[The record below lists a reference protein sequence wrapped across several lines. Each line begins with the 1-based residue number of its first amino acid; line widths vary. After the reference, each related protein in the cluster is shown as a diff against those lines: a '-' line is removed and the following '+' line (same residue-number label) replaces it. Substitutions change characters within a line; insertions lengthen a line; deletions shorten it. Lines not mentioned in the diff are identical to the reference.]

1 MITIE
6 KLEKELKENNLQSI
20 YLLYGEETFL
30 LDSCVK
36 KIKNLFGELVKGINY
51 IEIDDTNLG
60 ELIQDIE
67 TPAFGFDKKLIIVK
81 NTELFK
87 REIKKKGAG
96 FVDLRDKINDYIK
109 ENYDI
114 IKETIVLVFIEESV
128 DKGKLL
134 NTMDEISATICNFEE
149 QSLLTIIARLK
160 AICKAYKVNADDNTI
175 RYLTEAVRTK
185 NAKSN

>member
-1 MITIE
+1 MISIE
-6 KLEKELKENNLQSI
+6 NLEKDLKANNLKSI

-87 REIKKKGAG
+87 REVK
-96 FVDLRDKINDYIK
+96 
-109 ENYDI
+109 
-114 IKETIVLVFIEESV
+114 
-128 DKGKLL
+128 
-134 NTMDEISATICNFEE
+134 
-149 QSLLTIIARLK
+149 RLH
-160 AICKAYKVNADDNTI
+160 V
-175 RYLTEAVRTK
+175 
-185 NAKSN
+185 

>member
-36 KIKNLFGELVKGINY
+36 KIKKIFGELVKGINY
-51 IEIDDTNLG
+51 IEIDDTNLA
-60 ELIQDIE
+60 ELTQDIE

-87 REIKKKGAG
+87 REVKKKGAG
-96 FVDLRDKINDYIK
+96 FADLRDKINNYIK
-109 ENYDI
+109 ENYEMMKDI
-114 IKETIVLVFIEESV
+114 VTLVFIEESV
-128 DKGKLL
+128 DKGKML
-134 NTMDEISATICNFEE
+134 NTFEEISATICSFEE
-149 QSLLTIIARLK
+149 QNLSTIIVRLK
-160 AICKAYKVNADDNTI
+160 AICKAYKVNVDDNTI
-175 RYLTEAVRTK
+175 KYLTEAVRT
-185 NAKSN
+185 

>member
-1 MITIE
+1 MISIE
-6 KLEKELKENNLQSI
+6 NLEKDLKTNNLKSI

-67 TPAFGFDKKLIIVK
+67 TPAFGFSKKLILIK

-87 REIKKKGAG
+87 REVKRKGAG

-109 ENYDI
+109 ENYNI
-114 IKETIVLVFIEESV
+114 IKDTVILVFIEESV

-134 NTMDEISATICNFEE
+134 NTMEEISATICNFEE
-149 QSLLTIIARLK
+149 QSLATIIARLK
-160 AICKAYKVNADDNTI
+160 AICKAYKVNVDDNTI
-175 RYLTEAVRTK
+175 RYLTECVRT
-185 NAKSN
+185 

>member
-1 MITIE
+1 MISIE
-6 KLEKELKENNLQSI
+6 NLEKDLKANNLKSI

-36 KIKNLFGELVKGINY
+36 KIKNIFGELIKGINY

-67 TPAFGFDKKLIIVK
+67 TPAFGFEKKLIIVK

-87 REIKKKGAG
+87 REVKRKGAS
-96 FVDLRDKINDYIK
+96 FVNLRDKINNYIK

-114 IKETIVLVFIEESV
+114 IKDTVILVFIEESV

-134 NTMDEISATICNFEE
+134 NTMEELDATICNFEE
-149 QSLLTIIARLK
+149 QSLPTIIARLK
-160 AICKAYKVNADDNTI
+160 AICKAYKVNVDDNTI
-175 RYLTEAVRTK
+175 RYLTEAVRT
-185 NAKSN
+185 

>member
-1 MITIE
+1 MTIE
-6 KLEKELKENNLQSI
+6 ELEKGLKQGKLDSI

-36 KIKNLFGELVKGINY
+36 KIKNIFGELIKGINY

-67 TPAFGFDKKLIIVK
+67 TPAFGFEKKLIIVK
-81 NTELFK
+81 NIELFK
-87 REIKKKGAG
+87 REVKRKGAG
-96 FVDLRDKINDYIK
+96 FLNLRDKINDYIK

-114 IKETIVLVFIEESV
+114 IKDTVILVFIEESV

-134 NTMDEISATICNFEE
+134 NTMEELGATICNFEE
-149 QSLLTIIARLK
+149 QSLPTIIARLK
-160 AICKAYKVNADDNTI
+160 AICKAYKVNVDDNTI
-175 RYLTEAVRTK
+175 RYLTEAVRT
-185 NAKSN
+185 

>member
-1 MITIE
+1 MISIE
-6 KLEKELKENNLQSI
+6 NLEKDLKANNLKSI

-36 KIKNLFGELVKGINY
+36 KIKNIFGELVKGINY
-51 IEIDDTNLG
+51 IEIDDTNLD

-67 TPAFGFDKKLIIVK
+67 TPAFGFEKKLIIVK

-87 REIKKKGAG
+87 REVKRKGAG
-96 FVDLRDKINDYIK
+96 FANLRDKINDYIK

-114 IKETIVLVFIEESV
+114 IKDTVILVFIEESV

-134 NTMDEISATICNFEE
+134 NTLEEIKATICSFEE
-149 QSLLTIIARLK
+149 QSLPTIIARLK
-160 AICKAYKVNADDNTI
+160 AICKAYKVNVDDNTI
-175 RYLTEAVRTK
+175 RYLTEAVRT
-185 NAKSN
+185 

>member
-1 MITIE
+1 MISIE
-6 KLEKELKENNLQSI
+6 NLEKDLKANNLKSI

-36 KIKNLFGELVKGINY
+36 KIKNIFGELIKGINY

-67 TPAFGFDKKLIIVK
+67 TPAFGFEKKLIIVK

-87 REIKKKGAG
+87 REVKRKGAG
-96 FVDLRDKINDYIK
+96 FVILRDKINDYIK

-114 IKETIVLVFIEESV
+114 IKDTVILVFIEESV

-134 NTMDEISATICNFEE
+134 NTMEELGATICNFEE
-149 QSLLTIIARLK
+149 QSLPTIIARLK
-160 AICKAYKVNADDNTI
+160 AICKAYKVNVDDNTI
-175 RYLTEAVRTK
+175 RYLTEAVRT
-185 NAKSN
+185 